1 MEPVSQIRLHCIM
14 PSCVVRGC
22 DSTKKPRDQSR
33 ILHSFPRNREQI
45 KLWLQQT
52 GQYDIDIEKKVEKV
66 FQGKLSDSYRM
77 CSLHFTHDSYRYKGC
92 GRRLRKDAIPSVFN
106 MDKTGTGPS
115 LVSRIFPSVSE
126 PSSSSSEHHTPSVP
140 FPESQKSSCSGTVRT
155 YRVENMTVVPVD
167 SQHGLFQG
175 CGTSQKSDPVV
186 RNKPSSVTIELT
198 AATQKHSAIS
208 GKAQACRPSQKSN
221 SVVSDKPPKVTTEI
235 TATTMATQKRSAL
248 SGVRQLSLVSRAST
262 TPIVEKLPSS
272 FSGIELGTFANSKL
286 KLSQGGQVKQVAPV
300 DLKQSILTFLK
311 KEFSSVL
318 KNTNL
323 PSNTKPRKD
332 ALCLN
337 TKTLPSTTVSSPITT
352 FAPAPVISTSGLN
365 KAPPIH
371 IPLNSVSETNP
382 CSLKV
387 LPVSGNVSTVTQM
400 PPTSSLT
407 LKPSSIS
414 VVHVPPVSQTV
425 VSYCVPPSKKRKLE
439 ENVVFL
445 KPITASFSDPTV
457 LTNQTS
463 VKTSKLIFEPHSPPS
478 VPPSCLIQ
486 KPLMV
491 DKGVNTDFFS
501 DRKRNAYT
509 QTKIYTNLSN
519 IMRNLSIPIETSN
532 DSESTTS
539 LASPADKGFSNCSYY
554 SSSDCDNDPSEDV
567 KPDNLDLVK
576 DEILSNSEVDT
587 SGPTSSDEKTAVHI
601 KEEDDSSTGQ
611 SLLPPTLFSNNFTIP
626 NFDNI
631 TLKKEP
637 NIKIEEDQFPISS
650 PAKTITNFIS
660 QDTKIERISPIP
672 REPLVPV
679 CRNPNSLDIFAVKT
693 DEDQE
698 DPNDSFHICE
708 LSEDE
713 DELFLVPSDA
723 EDEDDI
729 KRVFQ
734 DLDSPVEHPVDDEKY
749 LVFESCLKKLIM
761 MIPCMSETKCTSPLT
776 QYRKETIG
784 SYLSVEVQCR
794 SGHTRL
800 LWESQP
806 RHGYQPLGNVLLSA
820 AVLFSGSSFLT
831 SQHMFKLLNVK
842 SIDKTTYCKNQ
853 SMYLFPAINHQWK
866 EEQKAVIQS
875 IRERPL
881 CIAGD
886 RQLDNPGF
894 SPKYSVYSLMDV
906 GSKKICSF
914 SVEPVTSE
922 VRLEDSEKVGF
933 QKAMG
938 ELQTMNADVK
948 MIVTDRSVAIQELLK
963 DNYPGIV
970 NLIDLWHLSK
980 SIGNEVLMAAKHKDC
995 EVLYEWVEA
1004 IRNHI
1009 WWSSCTCS
1017 KNHDLLI
1024 QKWKSVLQ
1032 HVTNVHEWKG
1042 DSDCKA
1048 CHHPPLPE
1056 EVVNNTNW
1064 LEKNSPAYEQLKKI
1078 VENTSLLKDLKQLS
1092 FLCHT
1097 GEFEIYHSTCRKY
1110 RPKTLH
1116 FFMDSMVARTQ
1127 LAALDHNRNVHRVK
1141 EVVTNVSNDDLLGT
1155 VTQSLEVSKCQKSW
1169 IVKTLYKPD
1178 CQNFIFEI
1186 MNDVTALVQE
1196 VKTFQ

>member
-1 MEPVSQIRLHCIM
+1 M

-22 DSTKKPRDQSR
+22 DSTKRPRDRSR

-52 GQYDIDIEKKVEKV
+52 GQYGIDIEKKVEKV

-92 GRRLRKDAIPSVFN
+92 GKRLREDAIPSVFN

-115 LVSRIFPSVSE
+115 SVSRIFPSVSE
-126 PSSSSSEHHTPSVP
+126 PSSSSSEHYIPSVP
-140 FPESQKSSCSGTVRT
+140 FAERQKSCSGTVRT

-167 SQHGLFQG
+167 PQNGLFQG
-175 CGTSQKSDPVV
+175 CGTSQKSDPLVD
-186 RNKPSSVTIELT
+186 NKPTSVTIELT
-198 AATQKHSAIS
+198 AATQKLSAIS
-208 GKAQACRPSQKSN
+208 GAAQACGSSQKSN

-235 TATTMATQKRSAL
+235 TATATATQKRSAS
-248 SGVRQLSLVSRAST
+248 SGVRQLSSVSRAST
-262 TPIVEKLPSS
+262 SPIVKDLPSS
-272 FSGIELGTFANSKL
+272 SSGIKLRTFANSKL
-286 KLSQGGQVKQVAPV
+286 KLSHGGQVKQLAPV

-323 PSNTKPRKD
+323 PLNSKLRQN
-332 ALCLN
+332 ASCLN
-337 TKTLPSTTVSSPITT
+337 TKTLSPSIFSSPITS
-352 FAPAPVISTSGLN
+352 FAPAPVISTPGLN
-365 KAPPIH
+365 TAPPIN

-382 CSLKV
+382 CCVKV
-387 LPVSGNVSTVTQM
+387 LPVSGKVSTVTQT
-400 PPTSSLT
+400 PPTSGLT
-407 LKPSSIS
+407 LKPPSVS
-414 VVHVPPVSQTV
+414 VVHVPPASQTV
-425 VSYCVPPSKKRKLE
+425 VPYCVPPSKKRKLE
-439 ENVVFL
+439 ENVFL
-445 KPITASFSDPTV
+445 KPITASFSDPSA
-457 LTNQTS
+457 LTNQIS
-463 VKTSKLIFEPHSPPS
+463 VNSPPF

-509 QTKIYTNLSN
+509 QTKIFTNLSN
-519 IMRNLSIPIETSN
+519 IMHNLSVPSETSN

-539 LASPADKGFSNCSYY
+539 LASPADKGFSNCRYY
-554 SSSDCDNDPSEDV
+554 SSSGHDNDPSEDV
-567 KPDNLDLVK
+567 KPGNLDPVK
-576 DEILSNSEVDT
+576 DEILSDSEVDP
-587 SGPTSSDEKTAVHI
+587 SGPTSSDDKTAIHI
-601 KEEDDSSTGQ
+601 KEEDESSAGQ
-611 SLLPPTLFSNNFTIP
+611 SLLSPTLFNNNFTISD
-626 NFDNI
+626 FDII

-650 PAKTITNFIS
+650 PSKTITNFIS
-660 QDTKIERISPIP
+660 QDIKIERISPIP
-672 REPLVPV
+672 MEPLVPV
-679 CRNPNSLDIFAVKT
+679 CRNPNSLDTFAVKT

-698 DPNDSFHICE
+698 DPNNSSFYIGE
-708 LSEDE
+708 LTEDE
-713 DELFLVPSDA
+713 DESFLVPSD
-723 EDEDDI
+723 DEDDV
-729 KRVFQ
+729 KHVFQ
-734 DLDSPVEHPVDDEKY
+734 DLDSPVENPVDEEKY

-784 SYLSVEVQCR
+784 SYLSVEVRCQ

-842 SIDKTTYCKNQ
+842 SIDKTTYYKNQ
-853 SMYLFPAINHQWK
+853 SMYLFPAINHHWK

-881 CIAGD
+881 CLAGD

-906 GSKKICSF
+906 ASKKICSF
-914 SVEPVTSE
+914 SVEPVTPE

-938 ELQTMNADVK
+938 ELQTMNTDVK

-963 DNYPGIV
+963 DDYPGIV
-970 NLIDLWHLSK
+970 HLIDLWHLSK
-980 SIGNEVLMAAKHKDC
+980 SIGNEVLMAAKHNDC

-1017 KNHDLLI
+1017 KNHDLLT

-1032 HVTNVHEWKG
+1032 HVTNVHEWGG

-1056 EVVNNTNW
+1056 EVVKNTKW
-1064 LEKNSPAYEQLKKI
+1064 LEKNSAAYEQLKKI
-1078 VENTSLLKDLKQLS
+1078 VENSSLLKDLKQLS

-1097 GEFEIYHSTCRKY
+1097 GELEIYHSACRKY
-1110 RPKTLH
+1110 RSKTLH
-1116 FFMDSMVARTQ
+1116 FFMDSMVAQTQ

-1141 EVVTNVSNDDLLGT
+1141 EVVKNVSSDDLLGT
-1155 VTQSLEVSKCQKSW
+1155 VIQSLEVSKGQKSW

-1178 CQNFIFEI
+1178 CQNFLFEI
-1186 MNDVTALVQE
+1186 MNDVTALVKE
-1196 VKTFQ
+1196 VKTFP